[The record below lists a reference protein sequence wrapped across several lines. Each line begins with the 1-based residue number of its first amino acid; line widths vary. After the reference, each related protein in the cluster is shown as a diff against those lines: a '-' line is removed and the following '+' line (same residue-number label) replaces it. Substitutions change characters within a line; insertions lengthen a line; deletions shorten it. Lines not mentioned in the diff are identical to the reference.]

1 MRNLWFVIV
10 AAILTVSCSAPSAE
24 QDRVVIEG
32 LIDIALPAGMFIPKS
47 CTEGTPG
54 ESEYLENNRAC
65 VAYKFTEGDSDQN
78 YDGAVL
84 KALSENDWEFA
95 GGAGNAYYLERSI
108 NAECSDKMMVV
119 AVIQGDPLRSLSGV
133 DQKNPRW
140 TGPKSRTQFTNLCL
154 MTSRFAAMINLLAAS
169 A

>member
-119 AVIQGDPLRSLSGV
+119 AVIQGDPAEVTKWGRSEEPTMDWS
-133 DQKNPRW
+133 KIENAIY
-140 TGPKSRTQFTNLCL
+140 QFVPYDEPVCGDDK
-154 MTSRFAAMINLLAAS
+154 FAGR
-169 A
+169 